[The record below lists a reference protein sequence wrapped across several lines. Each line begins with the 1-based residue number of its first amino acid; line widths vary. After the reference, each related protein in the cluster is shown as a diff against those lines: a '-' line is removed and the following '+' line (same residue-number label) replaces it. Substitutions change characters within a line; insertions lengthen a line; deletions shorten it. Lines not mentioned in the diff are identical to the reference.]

1 MEQSPTAI
9 LTDISHGRLEC
20 TYHCHEYHCLLS
32 LRAASHKAPMPSSS
46 YSKTSDLTVKI
57 GHDTAKSISR
67 PDISSLGAIPI
78 LVDEYYSSLRESR
91 AKSSQH
97 VNAKSDNAEKCFVPL
112 LPKLYNNTRAI
123 NDGENDNGRGA
134 ECSDGRGFRES
145 HPCRELISVSKKLE
159 SQLSERL
166 SDASDGAVSNDRE
179 NNSNQ
184 NPGIYEEFLLRSEA
198 IFMEL
203 LSAVQQQIRRD
214 KSSLVAKDEKQPKT
228 RVRTTQ
234 SISTISSNLNQ
245 PPMKYYS
252 ALLRQLEILQSMPE
266 VSDITLHKSV
276 SSPSGDNTTDDLTR
290 ISVTSSDKGGRS
302 HTWNAELYPNVIM
315 TVDLPAEF
323 VLEDNQIKMDKW
335 WEHGSIHATNS
346 VKSALPLIPRIQ
358 TYFLQMLDKY
368 QLLFE
373 ELDDLDS
380 HLWILEPS
388 LPARR
393 CSVERRIALWEGGA
407 SMVIVLD
414 PERPR
419 GVPVLVRFLGVTL
432 ATMKAAAGAAGK
444 VANGNEEDVIDWRVS
459 FARFASDEVQLDST
473 SNKQNDKNNS
483 GRTNHSCMNNVHW
496 SEGRSVRENLELW
509 FGSSLPSPH
518 TTERSDYLVE
528 CGICYAHRLP
538 AEDNAADSGE
548 SSEGPL
554 PEEKCSNPS
563 CNRHYHESCL
573 FEWLH
578 SLPTARVSF
587 DRIFGSCPY
596 CYESVSVKIVNGG
609 N

>member
-1 MEQSPTAI
+1 
-9 LTDISHGRLEC
+9 
-20 TYHCHEYHCLLS
+20 
-32 LRAASHKAPMPSSS
+32 
-46 YSKTSDLTVKI
+46 
-57 GHDTAKSISR
+57 
-67 PDISSLGAIPI
+67 
-78 LVDEYYSSLRESR
+78 
-91 AKSSQH
+91 
-97 VNAKSDNAEKCFVPL
+97 
-112 LPKLYNNTRAI
+112 
-123 NDGENDNGRGA
+123 
-134 ECSDGRGFRES
+134 
-145 HPCRELISVSKKLE
+145 
-159 SQLSERL
+159 
-166 SDASDGAVSNDRE
+166 
-179 NNSNQ
+179 
-184 NPGIYEEFLLRSEA
+184 
-198 IFMEL
+198 
-203 LSAVQQQIRRD
+203 
-214 KSSLVAKDEKQPKT
+214 
-228 RVRTTQ
+228 
-234 SISTISSNLNQ
+234 
-245 PPMKYYS
+245 
-252 ALLRQLEILQSMPE
+252 MPE

-302 HTWNAELYPNVIM
+302 HTWHAELYPNVIM

-335 WEHGSIHATNS
+335 WEHGSNHATTS
-346 VKSALPLIPRIQ
+346 VKSARPLIPRIQ
-358 TYFLQMLDKY
+358 TDFLQVLDKY

-393 CSVERRIALWEGGA
+393 CSIERRIALWEGGA

-419 GVPVLVRFLGVTL
+419 GVPVLVRFMGVTL
-432 ATMKAAAGAAGK
+432 ATMKAAASVAGK
-444 VANGNEEDVIDWRVS
+444 VANSNEKDVIDWRVS
-459 FARFASDEVQLDST
+459 FARFASDEAQLDST
-473 SNKQNDKNNS
+473 SNKQSDENNS
-483 GRTNHSCMNNVHW
+483 GRANHICMNNGRW

-518 TTERSDYLVE
+518 TTEKSDYLVE

-538 AEDNAADSGE
+538 AEDNAADSSE

-596 CYESVSVKIVNGG
+596 CCESVSVKILNGG